1 MIHIENLT
9 KIHKRGET
17 DIHALR
23 GVSCDIPSGSFT
35 FVVGPS
41 GSGKSTLLYLIG
53 ALDEPTG
60 GEIIVDGQ
68 SLFQLS
74 SKQRDEYRRLKVGF
88 VFQSFNLLANL
99 TAVENVLIPYMPRG
113 ISAEL
118 RRNAVELLERVGLG
132 DRLEHRPGQ
141 LSGGEQQRVAIA
153 RALLKK
159 PAVVLADEPTG
170 ELDSEN
176 GIEIFRHLRSLNQE
190 RKTTVI
196 VVTHD
201 QQYLTENDQILRL
214 RDGQLEKEVKE
225 DVTVLGET
233 A

>member
-1 MIHIENLT
+1 MLT
-9 KIHKRGET
+9 
-17 DIHALR
+17 
-23 GVSCDIPSGSFT
+23 
-35 FVVGPS
+35 
-41 GSGKSTLLYLIG
+41 
-53 ALDEPTG
+53 
-60 GEIIVDGQ
+60 
-68 SLFQLS
+68 
-74 SKQRDEYRRLKVGF
+74 
-88 VFQSFNLLANL
+88 NL

-141 LSGGEQQRVAIA
+141 LSGGE
-153 RALLKK
+153 
-159 PAVVLADEPTG
+159 
-170 ELDSEN
+170 LDSEN
-176 GIEIFRHLRSLNQE
+176 GIEIYRHLRALNQE
-190 RKTTVI
+190 QKTTVI